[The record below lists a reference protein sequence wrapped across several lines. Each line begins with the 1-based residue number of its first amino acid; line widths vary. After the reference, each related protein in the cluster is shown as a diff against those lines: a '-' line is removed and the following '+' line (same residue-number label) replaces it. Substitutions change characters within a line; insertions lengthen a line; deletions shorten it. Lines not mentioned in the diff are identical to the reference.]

1 MLNTMKNIIGYRT
14 LTIHSSK
21 KLPLLEQ
28 SINKYLK
35 SGWTLY
41 GNTLHTVSESGNKFS
56 QTLVKYS
63 DDTVPYFH
71 KYGIFTHTGAP
82 VDFEKWVINIVKN
95 AWALYGS
102 TWHTIDSKGLHYYSQ
117 AVVKIS
123 Y

>member
-1 MLNTMKNIIGYRT
+1 MSNIIGYRT

-28 SINKYLK
+28 SINKCLK
-35 SGWTLY
+35 CGWTLY

-56 QTLVKYS
+56 QTLIKYS
-63 DDTVPYFH
+63 DNTFPSFH
-71 KYGIFTHTGAP
+71 KYGIFTYTGMP
-82 VDFEKWVINIVKN
+82 VDFERWVINTVKN
-95 AWALYGS
+95 TWALYGS